1 MPELLKQRVEILAQ
15 EVNELKESGG
25 GSSDTPTGSEV
36 KLTGYTKGSSTA
48 AVAATDTVNKAFA
61 KHENR
66 IDDVVTT
73 IGNINSVLE
82 EVL

>member
-1 MPELLKQRVEILAQ
+1 MDATLKQRVELIAQ
-15 EVNELKESGG
+15 KVEVLEDGGG
-25 GSSDTPTGSEV
+25 GSGEATGSTV
-36 KLTGYTKGSSTA
+36 ILTGYTKGTA
-48 AVAATDTVNKAFA
+48 KSAVVATDSVNKAIA